1 MRRMLSLA
9 PLSISL
15 TGQWLTA
22 SSQWCWYQASAS
34 YGWCC
39 ASATTKSLL
48 VNDVVV
54 MNTMESWWQ
63 RNSHYWTDWS
73 RVKLSCLERCFI
85 TELMGECL
93 QVRVCE
99 QCNWSVRN
107 QDCLGGEWVWWDCT
121 ASSCSCPGQ
130 GSLMQGISGRG
141 RWPYC
146 PTTQGPKVCWGGR
159 KKLFYLC

>member
-1 MRRMLSLA
+1 MGLAITANYSRSVKWKLSHNKVRMRRMLSLA
-9 PLSISL
+9 PLSTTL

-39 ASATTKSLL
+39 ASDTTKFLL

-93 QVRVCE
+93 QVRVFE
-99 QCNWSVRN
+99 QCNWCGWR
-107 QDCLGGEWVWWDCT
+107 
-121 ASSCSCPGQ
+121 
-130 GSLMQGISGRG
+130 GSGSTRI
-141 RWPYC
+141 
-146 PTTQGPKVCWGGR
+146 TQPRLDWIR
-159 KKLFYLC
+159 PNWFLPILF

>member
-1 MRRMLSLA
+1 MKWKLSHHKLRMRRMFSLA
-9 PLSISL
+9 PLSTTL

-54 MNTMESWWQ
+54 MNTMESWWLV
-63 RNSHYWTDWS
+63 TDKQPLLDWLL

-99 QCNWSVRN
+99 QCNWSVQNR
-107 QDCLGGEWVWWDCT
+107 DCLRRWMGVSSLHGVWWDCT

-130 GSLMQGISGRG
+130 GS
-141 RWPYC
+141 
-146 PTTQGPKVCWGGR
+146 
-159 KKLFYLC
+159 